1 MTAAAGASAGILWRR
16 LLCETEVQ
24 PFLVPRYTHL
34 TAPYLKNSNQPAI
47 EYIYAKFRSVYQPI
61 PEVMTRSRVKY
72 VGLIAA
78 VSLLV
83 ALFLSAVVY
92 SWTITPHGRLDLL
105 FAIGT

>member
-1 MTAAAGASAGILWRR
+1 MRDRSTALFGAAIY
-16 LLCETEVQ
+16 
-24 PFLVPRYTHL
+24 P
-34 TAPYLKNSNQPAI
+34 PYLKNSNQPAI

-92 SWTITPHGRLDLL
+92 SWTITPPRQ
-105 FAIGT
+105 T